1 MKKTKQ
7 EREAEQQ
14 YNDLVISYKKVFSN
28 DDGQKVLDD
37 LSRRCHFKTTT
48 NVKGDSHESSYF
60 EGQRAAFLFIL
71 NMVERPI
78 NE

>member
-1 MKKTKQ
+1 MAKTKQ
-7 EREAEQQ
+7 EKDAEKQ
-14 YNDLVISYKKVFSN
+14 YQDLIITYKKVFGN

-48 NVKGDSHESSYF
+48 NIKGDSHESAYL

-71 NMVERPI
+71 NRVERPI
-78 NE
+78 E

>member
-1 MKKTKQ
+1 MAKTKQ
-7 EREAEQQ
+7 EKDAEKN
-14 YNDLVISYKKVFSN
+14 YKDLIITYKKVFGN

-48 NVKGDSHESSYF
+48 NVKGDSHESSYL

-71 NMVERPI
+71 NMVEWPI
-78 NE
+78 E

>member
-1 MKKTKQ
+1 MAKTKQ
-7 EREAEQQ
+7 EKDAEKS
-14 YNDLVISYKKVFSN
+14 YKDLIITYKKVCGN

-48 NVKGDSHESSYF
+48 NVKGDSHESSYL

-78 NE
+78 E

>member
-1 MKKTKQ
+1 MAKTKQ
-7 EREAEQQ
+7 EKDAEKQ
-14 YNDLVISYKKVFSN
+14 YQDLIITYKKVFGN

-37 LSRRCHFKTTT
+37 LSRRCHFKSTT
-48 NVKGDSHESSYF
+48 NIKVDSHESAYL

-78 NE
+78 E

>member
-1 MKKTKQ
+1 MAKTKQ
-7 EREAEQQ
+7 EKDAEKQ
-14 YNDLVISYKKVFSN
+14 YQDLIITYKKVFGN

-48 NVKGDSHESSYF
+48 NIKGDSHESAYF

-78 NE
+78 E